1 MENIT
6 FWEALKYCIT
16 TLDYWLWLVGAVIVS
31 GFFIYA
37 LLKSNKE
44 EGWSVGKTVLL
55 AVCLGAVLS
64 AFLLRPLQ
72 ISGNTTKE
80 QASRGVYI
88 GY

>member
-6 FWEALKYCIT
+6 FWEALSYCAT
-16 TLDYWLWLVGAVIVS
+16 TPSYWVWLVAILTVS
-31 GFFIYA
+31 GFTVRW
-37 LLKSNKE
+37 LLKSNEE

-55 AVCLGAVLS
+55 AICLGAVLS

-72 ISGNTTKE
+72 ISANTTKE